1 MGMTTIIIT
10 IVILVYALLFIFI
23 LFIIANIFMNRLT
36 ELSDFSV
43 LTSSTLLW
51 YVPEFYK

>member
-1 MGMTTIIIT
+1 MGMTTIIII

-51 YVPEFYK
+51 YVPDFYK